1 MTTSSIRRQMKNIVN
16 NYSEAEIKVREATSN
31 DPWGP
36 SSSLMTEIADLTY
49 NVVAFSEIMSMVWK
63 RLNDHGKNWRHVYKA
78 LTLLDY
84 LIKTGSERVA
94 QQCRENIFAIQT
106 LKDFQYIDRDGKD
119 QGINVREKSKQ
130 LVALLKDE
138 ERLKAERAQALKT
151 KERMAQVATGMG
163 SNQITF
169 GRGSS
174 QPNLSTSYSEQEYGK
189 AGGSP
194 ASYHG
199 STSPRVSSELEQAR
213 PQTSGEE
220 ELQLQLALAMSRE
233 VAEQVEKLHSP
244 RVCARRCAG
253 QRSLG
258 DAGPRQTEERLR
270 RGDDLRLQMALEE
283 SRRDTVKV
291 PKKKEHTALL
301 DLMDAL
307 PNSGPVAQKAEPWGP
322 APTASQTNPWG
333 GPVAPASTSDPWPS
347 FGAKSAASVDPWGLP
362 TGTSTHPVPKGS
374 DPWAAPQHAAPSA
387 GVRTSDA
394 WGAASATKP
403 MSASGSFDLFSNL
416 NGTIKDDFSEFDN
429 LRTSKKTAES
439 VASLP
444 SQTNETTSPDPFD
457 SQPLTVASSKPSGA
471 RKTPESFLGPNAAL
485 VNLDSL
491 VTKPAPPA
499 QSLNPFLAP
508 GPAAASAPVNPFQVN
523 QPQPLTLNQ
532 LRGSPVPGA
541 STSFGPS
548 PAVEPL
554 AMTSMAPAAPH
565 PALGGSSSLT
575 PLGPAAVNVVGSVGI
590 SPSAAPTSGTTNP
603 FLL

>member
-119 QGINVREKSKQ
+119 QGVNVREKSKQ

-199 STSPRVSSELEQAR
+199 
-213 PQTSGEE
+213 
-220 ELQLQLALAMSRE
+220 
-233 VAEQVEKLHSP
+233 
-244 RVCARRCAG
+244 CAK
-253 QRSLG
+253 
-258 DAGPRQTEERLR
+258 P
-270 RGDDLRLQMALEE
+270 
-283 SRRDTVKV
+283 
-291 PKKKEHTALL
+291 
-301 DLMDAL
+301 
-307 PNSGPVAQKAEPWGP
+307 
-322 APTASQTNPWG
+322 
-333 GPVAPASTSDPWPS
+333 
-347 FGAKSAASVDPWGLP
+347 AASVDPWGVP
-362 TGTSTHPVPKGS
+362 TGTSAHTVPKSS
-374 DPWAAPQHAAPSA
+374 DPWAASQQPASGA
-387 GVRTSDA
+387 GKTADA

-403 MSASGSFDLFSNL
+403 MSASGSFELFSNL
-416 NGTIKDDFSEFDN
+416 NGTVKDDFSEFDN
-429 LRTSKKTAES
+429 LRTSKKAALANSPSEAPPPTSATSCPATPQGARLGDPQSRLWAQPPPMAEP
-439 VASLP
+439 AAPPP
-444 SQTNETTSPDPFD
+444 SQNNGTTSPDPFE
-457 SQPLTVASSKPSGA
+457 SQPLPGTSSKPSSA

-485 VNLDSL
+485 V
-491 VTKPAPPA
+491 
-499 QSLNPFLAP
+499 
-508 GPAAASAPVNPFQVN
+508 
-523 QPQPLTLNQ
+523 
-532 LRGSPVPGA
+532 
-541 STSFGPS
+541 
-548 PAVEPL
+548 
-554 AMTSMAPAAPH
+554 
-565 PALGGSSSLT
+565 
-575 PLGPAAVNVVGSVGI
+575 
-590 SPSAAPTSGTTNP
+590 
-603 FLL
+603 

>member
-49 NVVAFSEIMSMVWK
+49 NVVAFSEIMSMIWK

-94 QQCRENIFAIQT
+94 QQCKENIFAIQT

-130 LVALLKDE
+130 LVSLLKDD
-138 ERLKAERAQALKT
+138 ERLKTERAQALKT
-151 KERMAQVATGMG
+151 KERMAQVATGVG

-189 AGGSP
+189 SGGSP

-233 VAEQVEKLHSP
+233 VAEQ
-244 RVCARRCAG
+244 
-253 QRSLG
+253 
-258 DAGPRQTEERLR
+258 
-270 RGDDLRLQMALEE
+270 
-283 SRRDTVKV
+283 
-291 PKKKEHTALL
+291 HTTLL

-307 PNSGPVAQKAEPWGP
+307 PSSAPAPQKTETWGP
-322 APTASQTNPWG
+322 TAGANQTDPWG
-333 GPVAPASTSDPWPS
+333 GSAATATTSDPWQS
-347 FGAKSAASVDPWGLP
+347 FGAKPATSVDPWGAP
-362 TGTSTHPVPKGS
+362 TGSTTQSLSKNV
-374 DPWAAPQHAAPSA
+374 DPWAPSQSSS
-387 GVRTSDA
+387 V
-394 WGAASATKP
+394 ATKATVDP
-403 MSASGSFDLFSNL
+403 WGPAAANKPISTSAESGSTLS
-416 NGTIKDDFSEFDN
+416 
-429 LRTSKKTAES
+429 
-439 VASLP
+439 
-444 SQTNETTSPDPFD
+444 SQHSGTTSPDLFD
-457 SQPLTVASSKPSGA
+457 SQSTNMTSSKQSAA

-491 VTKPAPPA
+491 VSKPPQPVP
-499 QSLNPFLAP
+499 SLNPFLAP
-508 GPAAASAPVNPFQVN
+508 GTATAPTPINPFQVN

-532 LRGSPVPGA
+532 MRASPVMG
-541 STSFGPS
+541 TSPS
-548 PAVEPL
+548 FNAVPAMSMEPIPL
-554 AMTSMAPAAPH
+554 SSMAPVAVGMAPL
-565 PALGGSSSLT
+565 PAMGTMASITRMGQGMNMSIAGSMT
-575 PLGPAAVNVVGSVGI
+575 QPLHSTGI
-590 SPSAAPTSGTTNP
+590 PPSASQPTNTTNP

>member
-49 NVVAFSEIMSMVWK
+49 NVVAFSEIMSMIWK

-94 QQCRENIFAIQT
+94 QQCKENIFAIQT

-130 LVALLKDE
+130 LVSLLKDD
-138 ERLKAERAQALKT
+138 ERLKTERAQALKT
-151 KERMAQVATGMG
+151 KERMAQVATGVG

-189 AGGSP
+189 SGGSP

-233 VAEQVEKLHSP
+233 VAEQ
-244 RVCARRCAG
+244 
-253 QRSLG
+253 
-258 DAGPRQTEERLR
+258 
-270 RGDDLRLQMALEE
+270 
-283 SRRDTVKV
+283 
-291 PKKKEHTALL
+291 HTTLL

-307 PNSGPVAQKAEPWGP
+307 PSSAPAPQKTEPWGP
-322 APTASQTNPWG
+322 PAVANQTDPWG
-333 GPVAPASTSDPWPS
+333 GSTVAATASDPWQS
-347 FGAKSAASVDPWGLP
+347 FGAKPAASVDPWAAPAG
-362 TGTSTHPVPKGS
+362 STAQPLSKNV
-374 DPWAAPQHAAPSA
+374 DPWTPAQPSSTAAKSVDPWGPAPA
-387 GVRTSDA
+387 N
-394 WGAASATKP
+394 KP
-403 MSASGSFDLFSNL
+403 LSASGSTSFDLFSNL
-416 NGTIKDDFSEFDN
+416 NGTVKDDFSEFDT
-429 LRTSKKTAES
+429 LRTSKKPAES
-439 VASLP
+439 GSTLP
-444 SQTNETTSPDPFD
+444 SQHSGTTSPDLFD
-457 SQPLTVASSKPSGA
+457 SQHSSMTSGKQSAA

-491 VTKPAPPA
+491 VSKPPQPVT
-499 QSLNPFLAP
+499 SLNPFLAP
-508 GPAAASAPVNPFQVN
+508 GAATAPTPINPFQVN

-532 LRGSPVPGA
+532 MRASPVMG
-541 STSFGPS
+541 TSPS
-548 PAVEPL
+548 FSAVPPISMEPIPL
-554 AMTSMAPAAPH
+554 SSMAPVPVGMAPI
-565 PALGGSSSLT
+565 PAMGTVASISRMGQGLNVSIAGSMT
-575 PLGPAAVNVVGSVGI
+575 QPLHSTGI
-590 SPSAAPTSGTTNP
+590 PPSASQSTNTTNP

>member
-138 ERLKAERAQALKT
+138 ERLKTERVQALKT
-151 KERMAQVATGMG
+151 KERMAQVATGVG

-233 VAEQVEKLHSP
+233 VAEQSSESVQT
-244 RVCARRCAG
+244 ARG
-253 QRSLG
+253 SK
-258 DAGPRQTEERLR
+258 EERLR

-291 PKKKEHTALL
+291 PKKKEMKACCKPGSHSQQTTLL

-307 PNSGPVAQKAEPWGP
+307 PSSCPVTQKTEPWGP
-322 APTASQTNPWG
+322 GASANQTNPWG
-333 GPVAPASTSDPWPS
+333 GTAAPANISDPWPS
-347 FGAKSAASVDPWGLP
+347 FGTKPAASVDPWGVP
-362 TGTSTHPVPKGS
+362 TTVSTQSAPKNP
-374 DPWAAPQHAAPSA
+374 DPWAASQQPASSA
-387 GVRTSDA
+387 GKTADA
-394 WGAASATKP
+394 WGPAKP
-403 MSASGSFDLFSNL
+403 GSASGSFELFNNF
-416 NGTIKDDFSEFDN
+416 NGTAKDDFSEFDN
-429 LRTSKKTAES
+429 LRTSKKPAES
-439 VASLP
+439 GASVP
-444 SQTNETTSPDPFD
+444 PQDSRTTSPDLFE
-457 SQPLTVASSKPSGA
+457 SQPLTSASSKPSSA

-508 GPAAASAPVNPFQVN
+508 GAATPTPVNPFQVN

-532 LRGSPVPGA
+532 LRGSPVLGSSASFGSGPGIEPVAPVTSVAPHSTLGA
-541 STSFGPS
+541 SG
-548 PAVEPL
+548 
-554 AMTSMAPAAPH
+554 
-565 PALGGSSSLT
+565 SSLT
-575 PLGPAAVNVVGSVGI
+575 PLGPTAMNMVGSVGI
-590 SPSAAPTSGTTNP
+590 PPSAAQATGTTNP

>member
-49 NVVAFSEIMSMVWK
+49 NVVAFSEIMSMIWK

-94 QQCRENIFAIQT
+94 QQCKENIFAIQT

-130 LVALLKDE
+130 LVSLLKDD
-138 ERLKAERAQALKT
+138 ERLKTERAQALKT
-151 KERMAQVATGMG
+151 KERMAQVATGVG

-189 AGGSP
+189 SGGSP

-233 VAEQVEKLHSP
+233 VAEQ
-244 RVCARRCAG
+244 
-253 QRSLG
+253 
-258 DAGPRQTEERLR
+258 
-270 RGDDLRLQMALEE
+270 
-283 SRRDTVKV
+283 
-291 PKKKEHTALL
+291 HTTLL

-307 PNSGPVAQKAEPWGP
+307 PSSAPAPQKTEPWGP
-322 APTASQTNPWG
+322 PAVANQTDPWG
-333 GPVAPASTSDPWPS
+333 GSTVAATASDPWQS
-347 FGAKSAASVDPWGLP
+347 FGAKPAASVDPWAAPAGAPAQSL
-362 TGTSTHPVPKGS
+362 SKNV
-374 DPWAAPQHAAPSA
+374 DPWAPAQPSSTAAKSSVDPWGPAPANKPLS
-387 GVRTSDA
+387 TS
-394 WGAASATKP
+394 GST
-403 MSASGSFDLFSNL
+403 SFDLFSNL
-416 NGTIKDDFSEFDN
+416 NGTVKDDFSEFDT
-429 LRTSKKTAES
+429 LRTSKKPAES
-439 VASLP
+439 GSTLP
-444 SQTNETTSPDPFD
+444 SQHSGTTSPDLFD
-457 SQPLTVASSKPSGA
+457 SQHSSMTSSKQSAA

-491 VTKPAPPA
+491 VSKPPQPVT
-499 QSLNPFLAP
+499 SLNPFLAP
-508 GPAAASAPVNPFQVN
+508 GAATAPTPINPFQVN

-532 LRGSPVPGA
+532 MRASPVMG
-541 STSFGPS
+541 TSPS
-548 PAVEPL
+548 FSAVPPISMEPIPL
-554 AMTSMAPAAPH
+554 SSMAPVPVGMAPI
-565 PALGGSSSLT
+565 PAMGTVASITRMGQGLNVSIAGSMT
-575 PLGPAAVNVVGSVGI
+575 QPLHSTGI
-590 SPSAAPTSGTTNP
+590 PPSASQSTNTTNP

>member
-1 MTTSSIRRQMKNIVN
+1 MKNIVN

-138 ERLKAERAQALKT
+138 ERLKAERVQALKT
-151 KERMAQVATGMG
+151 KERMAQVATGVS

-174 QPNLSTSYSEQEYGK
+174 QPNLSTTYSEQEYGK

-233 VAEQVEKLHSP
+233 VAEQ
-244 RVCARRCAG
+244 
-253 QRSLG
+253 
-258 DAGPRQTEERLR
+258 EERLR

-291 PKKKEHTALL
+291 PKKQEPTSYPQQTTLL

-307 PNSGPVAQKAEPWGP
+307 PSSGPAAQQAEPWGP
-322 APTASQTNPWG
+322 SASANQTNPWG
-333 GPVAPASTSDPWPS
+333 GPAAPASTSNPWPC
-347 FGAKSAASVDPWGLP
+347 GAKPASSVDPWGVP
-362 TGTSTHPVPKGS
+362 PGASTHSSSTSS
-374 DPWAAPQHAAPSA
+374 DSWAAPQQPAHGAERAA
-387 GVRTSDA
+387 DA
-394 WGAASATKP
+394 WAAASAAKP
-403 MSASGSFDLFSNL
+403 AAASGAFDLFSNL

-429 LRTSKKTAES
+429 LRTSKNTAEAA
-439 VASLP
+439 ASLP
-444 SQTNETTSPDPFD
+444 SQKSGTTSPDPFE
-457 SQPLTVASSKPSGA
+457 SQPLTVTTSKPSSA

-491 VTKPAPPA
+491 VTRPAPPA
-499 QSLNPFLAP
+499 PSLNPFLAP
-508 GPAAASAPVNPFQVN
+508 GAAAASGPVNPFQVN

-532 LRGSPVPGA
+532 LRGSPVLG
-541 STSFGPS
+541 TSVSFAPGPS
-548 PAVEPL
+548 VEPM
-554 AMTSMAPAAPH
+554 AVASMTSTASH
-565 PALGGSSSLT
+565 PALGASSSSLA
-575 PLGPAAVNVVGSVGI
+575 PLGPATMNMVGSVGI
-590 SPSAAPTSGTTNP
+590 PPTAAQATGTTNP

>member
-1 MTTSSIRRQMKNIVN
+1 MKNIVN

-130 LVALLKDE
+130 LVTLLKDE
-138 ERLKAERAQALKT
+138 ERLKAERVQALKT
-151 KERMAQVATGMG
+151 KERMAQVATGMS

-174 QPNLSTSYSEQEYGK
+174 QPNLSTTYSEQEYGK

-233 VAEQVEKLHSP
+233 VAEQ
-244 RVCARRCAG
+244 
-253 QRSLG
+253 
-258 DAGPRQTEERLR
+258 EERLR

-291 PKKKEHTALL
+291 PKKQELSSYPQQTTLL

-307 PNSGPVAQKAEPWGP
+307 PSSGPAAQQAEPWGP
-322 APTASQTNPWG
+322 SASANQTNPWG
-333 GPVAPASTSDPWPS
+333 GPAAPASTPNPWPN
-347 FGAKSAASVDPWGLP
+347 GAKLASSVDPWGVP
-362 TGTSTHPVPKGS
+362 PGTSTHSSSTSS
-374 DPWAAPQHAAPSA
+374 DSWAAPQQPAHGAERAA
-387 GVRTSDA
+387 DA
-394 WGAASATKP
+394 WAAASAAKP
-403 MSASGSFDLFSNL
+403 VAASGAFDLFSNL

-429 LRTSKKTAES
+429 LRTSKNTAEA

-444 SQTNETTSPDPFD
+444 SQKSGTTSPDPFEP
-457 SQPLTVASSKPSGA
+457 QPLTVTESKPSSA

-491 VTKPAPPA
+491 VTRPALPA

-508 GPAAASAPVNPFQVN
+508 GAAAASGPVNPFQVN

-532 LRGSPVPGA
+532 LRGSPVLGTN
-541 STSFGPS
+541 TSFGPGPS
-548 PAVEPL
+548 VEPM
-554 AMTSMAPAAPH
+554 AVASMTSTASH
-565 PALGGSSSLT
+565 PSLGASSSSLA
-575 PLGPAAVNVVGSVGI
+575 PLGPATMNMVGSMGI
-590 SPSAAPTSGTTNP
+590 TPATAQATGTTNP

>member
-1 MTTSSIRRQMKNIVN
+1 MTTSIRRQMKNIVN

-49 NVVAFSEIMSMVWK
+49 NVVAFSEIMSMIWK

-94 QQCRENIFAIQT
+94 QQCKENIFAIQT

-130 LVALLKDE
+130 LVSLLKDD
-138 ERLKAERAQALKT
+138 ERLKTERAQALKT
-151 KERMAQVATGMG
+151 KERMAQVATGVG

-189 AGGSP
+189 SGGSP

-233 VAEQVEKLHSP
+233 VAEQVSS
-244 RVCARRCAG
+244 R
-253 QRSLG
+253 
-258 DAGPRQTEERLR
+258 EERLR

-283 SRRDTVKV
+283 SRRDTIKI
-291 PKKKEHTALL
+291 PKKKEHTTLL

-307 PNSGPVAQKAEPWGP
+307 PTSAPAPPKTEPWGP
-322 APTASQTNPWG
+322 PAVANQTDPWG
-333 GPVAPASTSDPWPS
+333 GSTAAATASDPWQS
-347 FGAKSAASVDPWGLP
+347 FGAKPAASVDPWAAPAG
-362 TGTSTHPVPKGS
+362 STTAQPLSKNV
-374 DPWAAPQHAAPSA
+374 DPWAPAQPSSTAAKSSVDPWGPAPANKPLS
-387 GVRTSDA
+387 TS
-394 WGAASATKP
+394 GST
-403 MSASGSFDLFSNL
+403 SFDLFSNL
-416 NGTIKDDFSEFDN
+416 NGTVKDDFSEFDT
-429 LRTSKKTAES
+429 LRTSKKPAES
-439 VASLP
+439 GSTLP
-444 SQTNETTSPDPFD
+444 SQHSGTTSPDLFD
-457 SQPLTVASSKPSGA
+457 SQHSSVTSGKQSAA

-491 VTKPAPPA
+491 VSKPPQPVT
-499 QSLNPFLAP
+499 SLNPFLAP
-508 GPAAASAPVNPFQVN
+508 GAATAPTPINPFQVN

-532 LRGSPVPGA
+532 MRASPVMG
-541 STSFGPS
+541 TSPS
-548 PAVEPL
+548 FSAVPPISMEPIPL
-554 AMTSMAPAAPH
+554 SSMAPVPVGMAPI
-565 PALGGSSSLT
+565 PAMGTVPSITRMGQGLSIAGSMT
-575 PLGPAAVNVVGSVGI
+575 QPLHSTGI
-590 SPSAAPTSGTTNP
+590 LPSASQSTNTTNP

>member
-49 NVVAFSEIMSMVWK
+49 NVVAFSEIMSMIWK

-94 QQCRENIFAIQT
+94 QQCKENIFAIQT

-130 LVALLKDE
+130 LVSLLKDD
-138 ERLKAERAQALKT
+138 ERLKTERAQALKT
-151 KERMAQVATGMG
+151 KERMAQVATGVG

-189 AGGSP
+189 SGGSP

-233 VAEQVEKLHSP
+233 VAEQ
-244 RVCARRCAG
+244 
-253 QRSLG
+253 
-258 DAGPRQTEERLR
+258 EERLR

-283 SRRDTVKV
+283 SRRDTIKI
-291 PKKKEHTALL
+291 PKKKEHTTLL

-307 PNSGPVAQKAEPWGP
+307 PSSAPAPQKSEPWGP
-322 APTASQTNPWG
+322 PAVANQSDPWG
-333 GPVAPASTSDPWPS
+333 GSTVAAPASDPWQS
-347 FGAKSAASVDPWGLP
+347 FGAKPAASVDPWAAPAG
-362 TGTSTHPVPKGS
+362 STAQSLSKN
-374 DPWAAPQHAAPSA
+374 DPWAPAQPSSTAAKSSVDPWGPAPANKPLSTSA
-387 GVRTSDA
+387 E
-394 WGAASATKP
+394 
-403 MSASGSFDLFSNL
+403 SGSTLS
-416 NGTIKDDFSEFDN
+416 
-429 LRTSKKTAES
+429 
-439 VASLP
+439 
-444 SQTNETTSPDPFD
+444 SQHSGTTSPDLFD
-457 SQPLTVASSKPSGA
+457 SQHSSMTSGKQSAA

-491 VTKPAPPA
+491 VSKPPQPVT
-499 QSLNPFLAP
+499 SLNPFLAP
-508 GPAAASAPVNPFQVN
+508 GAATAPTPINPFQVN

-532 LRGSPVPGA
+532 MRASPVMG
-541 STSFGPS
+541 TSPS
-548 PAVEPL
+548 FSAVPPISMEPIPL
-554 AMTSMAPAAPH
+554 SSMAPVPVGMAPI
-565 PALGGSSSLT
+565 PAMGTVASITRMGQGLNVSIAGSMT
-575 PLGPAAVNVVGSVGI
+575 QPLHSTGI
-590 SPSAAPTSGTTNP
+590 PPSASQSTNTTNP

>member
-106 LKDFQYIDRDGKD
+106 LKDFQYVDRDGKD
-119 QGINVREKSKQ
+119 QGVNVREKAKQ

-233 VAEQVEKLHSP
+233 VAEQ
-244 RVCARRCAG
+244 
-253 QRSLG
+253 
-258 DAGPRQTEERLR
+258 EERLR

-283 SRRDTVKV
+283 SRRDTAKV
-291 PKKKEHTALL
+291 PKKKEQHSSHPQQTTLL

-307 PNSGPVAQKAEPWGP
+307 PSTGPAAQKAEPWGP
-322 APTASQTNPWG
+322 STSASQTNPWG
-333 GPVAPASTSDPWPS
+333 APAAPAITSDPWPS
-347 FGAKSAASVDPWGLP
+347 FGAKPATSVDPWGPP
-362 TGTSTHPVPKGS
+362 TGASVHSAPKGS
-374 DPWAAPQHAAPSA
+374 DPWAAPQQPAPSTGKSA
-387 GVRTSDA
+387 DPWA
-394 WGAASATKP
+394 AASAAKP
-403 MSASGSFDLFSNL
+403 VSSSGSFDLFSNL

-429 LRTSKKTAES
+429 LRTSKKAAKA
-439 VASLP
+439 ASP
-444 SQTNETTSPDPFD
+444 PAQNNGTCSPDPFE

-491 VTKPAPPA
+491 VTRPAPPA
-499 QSLNPFLAP
+499 QALNPFLAP
-508 GPAAASAPVNPFQVN
+508 GAATASAPVNPFQVN

-532 LRGSPVPGA
+532 LRGSPVLGGSA
-541 STSFGPS
+541 SFGPS
-548 PAVEPL
+548 PGVEPV
-554 AMTSMAPAAPH
+554 AVASMTSTASH
-565 PALGGSSSLT
+565 PGLGASSSSLP
-575 PLGPAAVNVVGSVGI
+575 PLGPAAMNMVGSLGVP
-590 SPSAAPTSGTTNP
+590 PSATQATGTTNP

>member
-138 ERLKAERAQALKT
+138 ERLKAERVQALKT

-174 QPNLSTSYSEQEYGK
+174 QPNLSTTYSEQEYGK

-233 VAEQVEKLHSP
+233 VAEQ
-244 RVCARRCAG
+244 
-253 QRSLG
+253 
-258 DAGPRQTEERLR
+258 EERLR

-283 SRRDTVKV
+283 SRRDTAQV
-291 PKKKEHTALL
+291 PKKKEKPGSYPQQTTLL

-307 PNSGPVAQKAEPWGP
+307 PSSGPAAQKAEPWGP
-322 APTASQTNPWG
+322 PASANQTNPWG
-333 GPVAPASTSDPWPS
+333 GPAAPASTSNPWPS
-347 FGAKSAASVDPWGLP
+347 FGAKPASSADPWGVAP
-362 TGTSTHPVPKGS
+362 GASTHSVS
-374 DPWAAPQHAAPSA
+374 TSADSWAAPQQPAPSA
-387 GVRTSDA
+387 EKTAGA
-394 WGAASATKP
+394 WAAASAAQPTP
-403 MSASGSFDLFSNL
+403 SGALDLFRNL

-429 LRTSKKTAES
+429 LRTSKKTAEV

-444 SQTNETTSPDPFD
+444 SQKNGTTSPDPFE
-457 SQPLTVASSKPSGA
+457 SQSLTITSSKPSSA

-491 VTKPAPPA
+491 VTRPAPPA

-508 GPAAASAPVNPFQVN
+508 GAAAASGPVNPFQVN

-532 LRGSPVPGA
+532 LRGSPVLGT
-541 STSFGPS
+541 STSFGPG
-548 PAVEPL
+548 PGVEPL
-554 AMTSMAPAAPH
+554 AVASMTSTASH
-565 PALGGSSSLT
+565 PALGASSSSLT
-575 PLGPAAVNVVGSVGI
+575 PLGPATMNTVGSVGI
-590 SPSAAPTSGTTNP
+590 PPSAAQATGTTNP

>member
-36 SSSLMTEIADLTY
+36 SSSLMTEVADLTY
-49 NVVAFSEIMSMVWK
+49 NVVAFSEVMSMVWR

-119 QGINVREKSKQ
+119 QGINVRERSKQ

-138 ERLKAERAQALKT
+138 ERLKAERVQALKT

-163 SNQITF
+163 SNQIAF

-199 STSPRVSSELEQAR
+199 SPEASLCPQHRTGAPLGQSEELQPLSQRHPFLPHLGLASRPNGDWSQPCLTCDRAARATSPRVSSELEQAR

-233 VAEQVEKLHSP
+233 VAEQ
-244 RVCARRCAG
+244 
-253 QRSLG
+253 
-258 DAGPRQTEERLR
+258 EERLR

-283 SRRDTVKV
+283 SRRDTVKF
-291 PKKKEHTALL
+291 PKKKEPGSHPQQTTLL

-307 PNSGPVAQKAEPWGP
+307 PSSGPAAPKAEPWGP
-322 APTASQTNPWG
+322 AASANQTNPWG
-333 GPVAPASTSDPWPS
+333 GQAAPASTSEPWPS
-347 FGAKSAASVDPWGLP
+347 F
-362 TGTSTHPVPKGS
+362 
-374 DPWAAPQHAAPSA
+374 
-387 GVRTSDA
+387 
-394 WGAASATKP
+394 
-403 MSASGSFDLFSNL
+403 
-416 NGTIKDDFSEFDN
+416 
-429 LRTSKKTAES
+429 AEV
-439 VASLP
+439 VASP
-444 SQTNETTSPDPFD
+444 PPQNNGTTSPDPFE
-457 SQPLTVASSKPSGA
+457 SQPLTVPSSKPSGA

-491 VTKPAPPA
+491 VTRPAPPA

-508 GPAAASAPVNPFQVN
+508 GAAAASAPVNPFQVN

-532 LRGSPVPGA
+532 LRGSPVLGA
-541 STSFGPS
+541 STSCGPG
-548 PAVEPL
+548 PGVEPM
-554 AMTSMAPAAPH
+554 AMASVTSTASHA
-565 PALGGSSSLT
+565 ALGASGASLT
-575 PLGPAAVNVVGSVGI
+575 PLGPATMSVVGSMAM
-590 SPSAAPTSGTTNP
+590 PPPAAQATGATNP